1 MSWLSIYGNA
11 INAGMMLTQG
21 DESGCDSSIENC
33 NEAVENVILTDE
45 ALINLQITWAA

>member
-1 MSWLSIYGNA
+1 MGNFKKKEKRMSWLSIYGNA

-33 NEAVENVILTDE
+33 
-45 ALINLQITWAA
+45 